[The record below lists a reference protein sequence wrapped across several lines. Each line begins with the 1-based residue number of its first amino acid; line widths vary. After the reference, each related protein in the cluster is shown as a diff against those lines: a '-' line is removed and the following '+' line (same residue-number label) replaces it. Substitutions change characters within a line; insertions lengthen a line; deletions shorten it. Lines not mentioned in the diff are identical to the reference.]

1 MEAMMRTFALV
12 AGLGVL
18 AVATAG
24 IAGAAGETAGR
35 YAMIPTDGGVIRLDT
50 ETGVMALCTRKA
62 PDQWSCE
69 DMKDSQHAAADEI
82 ERLKAENKA
91 LKDQVDQ
98 LEETLGLNDGAG
110 GEPKPSA
117 KLTLPSEADVD
128 KAFDYLE
135 RMIGKLHERIE
146 KFQERHAHG
155 DGSAL

>member
-1 MEAMMRTFALV
+1 MRTFPLLV
-12 AGLGVL
+12 GLGAL

-24 IAGAAGETAGR
+24 VAGAAGETSGR
-35 YAMIPTDGGVIRLDT
+35 YSMTPTDGGVIRLDT
-50 ETGVMALCTRKA
+50 ETGMMALCTRKGQE
-62 PDQWSCE
+62 QWSCE
-69 DMKDSQHAAADEI
+69 DMKDSQRAAADEI
-82 ERLKAENKA
+82 ERLKTENKA

-98 LEETLGLNDGAG
+98 LEATLGLSDGAG
-110 GEPKPSA
+110 GEPKPGA

-135 RMIGKLHERIE
+135 RMLGKLHERIE